1 MANSAA
7 RTRYGQGAVY
17 GSLAYDFSNPDIY
30 PELDYSRP
38 LDIPAP
44 PQTRERVVTSAVPR
58 TKQRIAPTAILG
70 FACAAVMLVF
80 ALMAQIQLT
89 AVSNETA
96 QLAAKLTEL
105 ETEQA
110 RLLIN
115 YESAFNLTEIEEYA
129 IGTLGMQKPRNDQVF
144 YIEGGAPDKAVILEA
159 VQTEETGVFSRIGDL
174 ISEIGEY
181 FR

>member
-1 MANSAA
+1 MANSTA
-7 RTRYGQGAVY
+7 RARYGQGAVY
-17 GSLAYDFSNPDIY
+17 GSLAYDFSNPDLY

-44 PQTRERVVTSAVPR
+44 PQTRERVVTKAMPR
-58 TKQRIAPTAILG
+58 TRQRIAPTAILG

-89 AVSNETA
+89 AVSDETA
-96 QLAAKLTEL
+96 QLETKLAEL
-105 ETEQA
+105 ETEQTK
-110 RLLIN
+110 LLIG

-129 IGTLGMQKPRNDQVF
+129 IGTLGMQKPRSDQVF
-144 YIEGGAPDKAVILEA
+144 YIEGGAPDKAVILETA
-159 VQTEETGVFSRIGDL
+159 QTEEQNLLDRIGS
-174 ISEIGEY
+174 IVSGIGEY

>member
-1 MANSAA
+1 MANPTAK
-7 RTRYGQGAVY
+7 TRYGQNAVY
-17 GSLAYDFSNPDIY
+17 GSLAYDFSNPALY

-44 PQTRERVVTSAVPR
+44 PKTQERVVTRAVPR

-89 AVSNETA
+89 AVSDETA
-96 QLAAKLTEL
+96 QLETKLAEL
-105 ETEQA
+105 ETEQT
-110 RLLIN
+110 RLLID

-129 IGTLGMQKPRNDQVF
+129 IGTLGMQKPRSDQIY
-144 YIEGGAPDKAVILEA
+144 YIEGGAPDKAVILETA
-159 VQTEETGVFSRIGDL
+159 QTEEPGLFDRIGEFL
-174 ISEIGEY
+174 SGLGEY